1 MVVKKNII
9 ILLLIQII
17 LIFFMNTTIIYA
29 EKNLELSIEILKQMS
44 ILSFVLSL
52 VTGIILYKTLVNTY
66 TIFLSTIFLFD
77 YSRVFLDI
85 IKFSDFGK
93 ADWFAYYNF
102 SLETILFILNILN
115 QNLNYL
121 NLGIIIGFI
130 FIKERKNKSIR
141 NQNLEKI
148 TISIAVIIIPLVFFK
163 LYKELMFIK
172 EIGYLGVYLGRLR
185 ELNFSYITR
194 ISTTLFTYNYYIFLL
209 TKPKYKNFKILS
221 TIFLIISLMEA
232 LKGGRMALIVRILLI
247 IWYLVTIYKK
257 KIRMIN
263 IALLGTTIFSLSFL
277 IESLRNKKEIEIN
290 SITSKLGEFLYGQ
303 GVSVIL
309 IGFYKDF
316 KEKIPN
322 KQYLFSPIIDIISQ
336 IKNYKIY
343 SLGQSDKLIEVS
355 SDFGQNMS
363 YFLNKEI
370 YLEGMGLGSNYMAE
384 LLTFLGINFFFM
396 GCIFLGIQI
405 VYFQKNFLKSRIYFL
420 FFICFLENLFISGRA
435 TFFFS
440 FINFVKLLGFYLMII
455 ILGTLLKNLKAKMNK
470 NKKF

>member
-1 MVVKKNII
+1 MVIKKKTI
-9 ILLLIQII
+9 ILFVVQVI
-17 LIFFMNTTIIYA
+17 LIFLVSCIVSYS
-29 EKNLELSIEILKQMS
+29 EKNMDLSIEILKQTNLIS
-44 ILSFVLSL
+44 IIFSL
-52 VTGIILYKTLVNTY
+52 ITGIILYKNLINTY
-66 TIFLSTIFLFD
+66 TIFIATLFLFD
-77 YSRVFLDI
+77 YSRVFLDV
-85 IKFSDFGK
+85 IKFNDFGK

-102 SLETILFILNILN
+102 STKTILFILNILN

-121 NLGIIIGFI
+121 NLGVILGFI
-130 FIKERKNKSIR
+130 FVKKIENKSVE

-148 TISIAVIIIPLVFFK
+148 TIATAFILAPLVFFK
-163 LYKELMFIK
+163 LYKELIFIK

-185 ELNFSYITR
+185 ELNFSYIIR

-209 TKPKYKNFKILS
+209 ARPKYKNFKIL
-221 TIFLIISLMEA
+221 TILFLIISLMEA
-232 LKGGRMALIVRILLI
+232 LKGGRMSLIVRILLI

-257 KIRMIN
+257 KIKFIS
-263 IALLGTTIFSLSFL
+263 IFFLGVFIFSLSFL
-277 IESLRNKKEIEIN
+277 IETLRNNKKIEMS
-290 SITSKLGEFLYGQ
+290 SIVNKLGEFLYGQ

-316 KEKIPN
+316 KDKIPN
-322 KQYLFSPIIDIISQ
+322 KLYLFSPITDLVSQ

-363 YFLNKEI
+363 YFLNKQV
-370 YLEGMGLGSNYMAE
+370 YLDGMGLGSNYMAE
-384 LLTFLGINFFFM
+384 LLTFLGTNFFFI

-405 VYFQKNFLKSRIYFL
+405 VYFQNNIQKSKIYFL

-440 FINFVKLLGFYLMII
+440 LINFVKLLGYYFIVLIISII
-455 ILGTLLKNLKAKMNK
+455 IKNLKLKRIEK
-470 NKKF
+470 I